1 MVGVVGSSSELS
13 LAAPQLSRVLLGAP
27 SPQGPAAWANKARAL
42 SLQSRLSSQV
52 GQHSRAWAR
61 DIPEMRRS
69 EGHPWW
75 PGSPRGPCALGEAP
89 TLAAWVRRVGS
100 GWVLQLRLH
109 PAPSLGAGRTE
120 LLSVTSPSARP
131 GGVDVAVMGS
141 R

>member
-27 SPQGPAAWANKARAL
+27 SPQGLAAWANKARAL

-69 EGHPWW
+69 EGAPVVAGEPTWTLC
-75 PGSPRGPCALGEAP
+75 PG
-89 TLAAWVRRVGS
+89 
-100 GWVLQLRLH
+100 
-109 PAPSLGAGRTE
+109 
-120 LLSVTSPSARP
+120 
-131 GGVDVAVMGS
+131 
-141 R
+141 